1 MVATALGV
9 TSIFVNCELY
19 SIQIYRTMDELIRD
33 TESKL
38 KEQQTILADKIRAAE
53 DSLMRDK
60 ELYLKVTGALEGLAI
75 LQQRLE
81 EEKDVNPAS
90 EDACSVNLA
99 LG

>member
-1 MVATALGV
+1 
-9 TSIFVNCELY
+9 
-19 SIQIYRTMDELIRD
+19 MDELIRD

-38 KEQQTILADKIRAAE
+38 KKQQAILADKIRAAE

-60 ELYLKVTGALEGLAI
+60 ELYLKVTGALEGMAI
-75 LQQRLE
+75 LQQRLGE
-81 EEKDVNPAS
+81 EDVNPDS

>member
-1 MVATALGV
+1 
-9 TSIFVNCELY
+9 
-19 SIQIYRTMDELIRD
+19 MDELIRD

-60 ELYLKVTGALEGLAI
+60 ELYLKVTGALEGMAI

-81 EEKDVNPAS
+81 EEKDVNPDS

>member
-1 MVATALGV
+1 MAPGDT
-9 TSIFVNCELY
+9 TIFGNCELY

-60 ELYLKVTGALEGLAI
+60 ELYLKVTGALEGMAI

-81 EEKDVNPAS
+81 EEEDVKPDAQ
-90 EDACSVNLA
+90 DACSVNLA

>member
-1 MVATALGV
+1 
-9 TSIFVNCELY
+9 
-19 SIQIYRTMDELIRD
+19 MDELIRD

-60 ELYLKVTGALEGLAI
+60 ELYLKVTGALEGMAI

-81 EEKDVNPAS
+81 EEDVKPDS